1 MKIIRFIVIS
11 FLSLAWVTPRQPSKQ
26 TASTRRTV
34 DNRCFRV
41 PGIWLMFVFAGLAQL
56 VEQLICN
63 QSVIGSSPI
72 SSSRRYPLDVSK
84 SHDTMLYTTSGG
96 QHATQSPFS
105 IQTPFRFLSPKV
117 SGVLYCIACSTANQA
132 RNSETIPRR
141 ILSSPRSMD
150 MRFYGDKFKPKLC
163 RVAKTVATLAKH
175 ISASSTIHEKASTWQ
190 MVGNAAKLRL
200 ISFKP
205 VSE

>member
-11 FLSLAWVTPRQPSKQ
+11 FLSYLFISHLARVTPRQPSKQ

-34 DNRCFRV
+34 GNRCFRV

-72 SSSRRYPLDVSK
+72 PSSRRYPLDVSK

-96 QHATQSPFS
+96 QHAAHKDSLLAASGGNTGIELPVANVFSLGSLAQSAEHRTVNPSVAGSNPVRPATRS
-105 IQTPFRFLSPKV
+105 IAKV
-117 SGVLYCIACSTANQA
+117 AYQPHTLAVAG
-132 RNSETIPRR
+132 
-141 ILSSPRSMD
+141 SSPVSAPIVHAM
-150 MRFYGDKFKPKLC
+150 
-163 RVAKTVATLAKH
+163 TL
-175 ISASSTIHEKASTWQ
+175 
-190 MVGNAAKLRL
+190 NRL
-200 ISFKP
+200 FMSIGRT
-205 VSE
+205 

>member
-1 MKIIRFIVIS
+1 MAS
-11 FLSLAWVTPRQPSKQ
+11 FELTQVKRENHPFHSNILPFLPLYFHTARVAPRQPSKQ

-63 QSVIGSSPI
+63 QSVIGSSPT

-96 QHATQSPFS
+96 QHAT
-105 IQTPFRFLSPKV
+105 
-117 SGVLYCIACSTANQA
+117 
-132 RNSETIPRR
+132 
-141 ILSSPRSMD
+141 
-150 MRFYGDKFKPKLC
+150 
-163 RVAKTVATLAKH
+163 H
-175 ISASSTIHEKASTWQ
+175 
-190 MVGNAAKLRL
+190 
-200 ISFKP
+200 
-205 VSE
+205 

>member
-1 MKIIRFIVIS
+1 MAS
-11 FLSLAWVTPRQPSKQ
+11 FELTQVKRENHPFHSNIFPFFGAGNSAPAVQANSLHA
-26 TASTRRTV
+26 V

-96 QHATQSPFS
+96 QHAT
-105 IQTPFRFLSPKV
+105 
-117 SGVLYCIACSTANQA
+117 
-132 RNSETIPRR
+132 
-141 ILSSPRSMD
+141 
-150 MRFYGDKFKPKLC
+150 
-163 RVAKTVATLAKH
+163 H
-175 ISASSTIHEKASTWQ
+175 
-190 MVGNAAKLRL
+190 
-200 ISFKP
+200 
-205 VSE
+205 

>member
-1 MKIIRFIVIS
+1 MAS
-11 FLSLAWVTPRQPSKQ
+11 FELTQVKRENHPFHSNILPLAWVTPRQPSKQ

-96 QHATQSPFS
+96 QHAT
-105 IQTPFRFLSPKV
+105 
-117 SGVLYCIACSTANQA
+117 
-132 RNSETIPRR
+132 
-141 ILSSPRSMD
+141 
-150 MRFYGDKFKPKLC
+150 
-163 RVAKTVATLAKH
+163 H
-175 ISASSTIHEKASTWQ
+175 
-190 MVGNAAKLRL
+190 
-200 ISFKP
+200 
-205 VSE
+205 

>member
-56 VEQLICN
+56 VKQLICN

-96 QHATQSPFS
+96 QRLLRLLTNVLEACKRTSIPVKS
-105 IQTPFRFLSPKV
+105 GRIQTRHSRKGEIAARQLVSFAAVSHTAQRQPLTRFDRE
-117 SGVLYCIACSTANQA
+117 ST
-132 RNSETIPRR
+132 TGLKI
-141 ILSSPRSMD
+141 
-150 MRFYGDKFKPKLC
+150 
-163 RVAKTVATLAKH
+163 
-175 ISASSTIHEKASTWQ
+175 
-190 MVGNAAKLRL
+190 
-200 ISFKP
+200 
-205 VSE
+205 

>member
-11 FLSLAWVTPRQPSKQ
+11 FLSYLFISHLARVTPRQPSKQ

-34 DNRCFRV
+34 GNRCFRV

-96 QHATQSPFS
+96 QHAAHKDSLHAAGGGQRLLRLLTNVLEACKRTSIPVKS
-105 IQTPFRFLSPKV
+105 GRIQTRHSRKGEIAARQLVSFAAVSHTAQQQPLTRFDRE
-117 SGVLYCIACSTANQA
+117 ST
-132 RNSETIPRR
+132 TGLKI
-141 ILSSPRSMD
+141 
-150 MRFYGDKFKPKLC
+150 
-163 RVAKTVATLAKH
+163 
-175 ISASSTIHEKASTWQ
+175 
-190 MVGNAAKLRL
+190 
-200 ISFKP
+200 
-205 VSE
+205 

>member
-1 MKIIRFIVIS
+1 MAS
-11 FLSLAWVTPRQPSKQ
+11 FELTQVKRENHPFHSNILPFLPLYFPYGAGNSAPAKQ

-34 DNRCFRV
+34 GNRCFRV

-96 QHATQSPFS
+96 QHAT
-105 IQTPFRFLSPKV
+105 
-117 SGVLYCIACSTANQA
+117 
-132 RNSETIPRR
+132 
-141 ILSSPRSMD
+141 
-150 MRFYGDKFKPKLC
+150 
-163 RVAKTVATLAKH
+163 H
-175 ISASSTIHEKASTWQ
+175 
-190 MVGNAAKLRL
+190 
-200 ISFKP
+200 
-205 VSE
+205 

>member
-11 FLSLAWVTPRQPSKQ
+11 FLSYLFISHLARVTPRQPSKQ

-34 DNRCFRV
+34 GNRCFRV

-63 QSVIGSSPI
+63 QSVIDSSPI

-96 QHATQSPFS
+96 QHAAHKDSLLAASGGNTGIELPVANVFSLGSLAQSAEQR
-105 IQTPFRFLSPKV
+105 I
-117 SGVLYCIACSTANQA
+117 
-132 RNSETIPRR
+132 RNAQVGSSNLP
-141 ILSSPRSMD
+141 SSPI
-150 MRFYGDKFKPKLC
+150 
-163 RVAKTVATLAKH
+163 T
-175 ISASSTIHEKASTWQ
+175 Q
-190 MVGNAAKLRL
+190 
-200 ISFKP
+200 
-205 VSE
+205 